1 ALSARGVEDEDC
13 ECEGGEGEDY
23 TCSAREKS
31 LAGFFPAEAYRD
43 LGFSPAEMD
52 EIRRYRRETA
62 ASNDYAPFRKYFRKD
77 MHSSMVQNLARIGL
91 LSDRV
96 RPRLERLGISLPAR

>member
-1 ALSARGVEDEDC
+1 
-13 ECEGGEGEDY
+13 
-23 TCSAREKS
+23 
-31 LAGFFPAEAYRD
+31 
-43 LGFSPAEMD
+43 M
-52 EIRRYRRETA
+52 ETA

-96 RPRLERLGISLPAR
+96 RPRLERLGISLPTP